1 MPVNERAQ
9 DHKVGRQGRG
19 SQPPWEDLAT
29 IMRSTFVTLSDLR
42 NEIGR
47 GSLMCGREYVVSLGC
62 HNRQGWR
69 PFIDVDTRT
78 FHEMLAV
85 WSCERGVNI
94 DVCELP
100 APWRF

>member
-47 GSLMCGREYVVSLGC
+47 GSLMCGREYVVSLGEIAAA
-62 HNRQGWR
+62 HQRLSQS
-69 PFIDVDTRT
+69 
-78 FHEMLAV
+78 L
-85 WSCERGVNI
+85 GVASI
-94 DVCELP
+94 HRRRHTHLS
-100 APWRF
+100 